1 MAKQPRKGLS
11 SPAAVPAKY
20 AAYLADGKL
29 TAEQKAEAERLK
41 LAPPVLQRPT
51 PGSTPITLS
60 GLPSL
65 LMVAR
70 PISVGSLQPAS
81 TPDNWPAWGLAF
93 RNVAKTH
100 VNRWLGAA
108 EIVTGSIQ
116 GCNAFSSAGSFRSSY
131 PLAPMMDQEL
141 SSSGVPSVLSRPLAD
156 AFARAW
162 ADWSD
167 SLFLPGLP
175 FYPMFQAWPAPA
187 TAVMSNLPMPLSA
200 FPAPGIASLT
210 PVPLAQ
216 RLQAA
221 LPTGYS
227 AQTAAQPL
235 RDFATWFSGRFSAW
249 QSGVVVQNVLG
260 WGSTAFAPP
269 YVPVSPVVNGTLR
282 APPGFITQMLT

>member
-1 MAKQPRKGLS
+1 MAKPPDRNLS

-29 TAEQKAEAERLK
+29 TAAQKAEAEELK
-41 LAPPVLQRPT
+41 LNPQLVRPPALV
-51 PGSTPITLS
+51 STTATLS
-60 GLPSL
+60 VLPGRPL
-65 LMVAR
+65 VAE
-70 PISVGSLQPAS
+70 PIVVGSPQPAS
-81 TPDNWPAWGLAF
+81 TPDNWPGWGLAL
-93 RNVAKTH
+93 RNAAKTH

-108 EIVTGSIQ
+108 EIATGSIQ
-116 GCNAFSSAGSFRSSY
+116 GCNAFSLAGSFRSSY
-131 PLAPMMDQEL
+131 PLAPMLDQEL
-141 SSSGVPSVLSRPLAD
+141 ASSGVPSRLSRPLAD

-200 FPAPGIASLT
+200 CPAPGSTSLT
-210 PVPLAQ
+210 PVLLAQ

-221 LPTGYS
+221 LPSGYS
-227 AQTAAQPL
+227 AQNATQPL
-235 RDFATWFSGRFSAW
+235 RDFASWFSGRFATW
-249 QSGVVVQNVLG
+249 QAGVVLQNVLG

-282 APPGFITQMLT
+282 ATPGFITQMLT

>member
-1 MAKQPRKGLS
+1 MVKQPDKGRH

-29 TAEQKAEAERLK
+29 TAAEKAEAEKLK
-41 LAPPVLQRPT
+41 LAPPVLQR
-51 PGSTPITLS
+51 STLPVLP
-60 GLPSL
+60 GLP
-65 LMVAR
+65 MVAR
-70 PISVGSLQPAS
+70 PISVGSLQPARA
-81 TPDNWPAWGLAF
+81 PDNWPAWGLAL
-93 RNVAKTH
+93 RNAAKAH

-116 GCNAFSSAGSFRSSY
+116 GSNAFSSPGSFRSSY
-131 PLAPMMDQEL
+131 PIAPMMDQEL
-141 SSSGVPSVLSRPLAD
+141 SSSGVPSQLSKPLAD

-167 SLFLPGLP
+167 SLLLPGLP

-187 TAVMSNLPMPLSA
+187 TAVMRNLPTPLSA

-227 AQTAAQPL
+227 VQNATQPL
-235 RDFATWFSGRFSAW
+235 RDFASWFSGRFTAW

-260 WGSTAFAPP
+260 WGSTAYAPP

-282 APPGFITQMLT
+282 APPGFITQTLT

>member
-1 MAKQPRKGLS
+1 MDKHHDKGRP

-29 TAEQKAEAERLK
+29 TAAQKAEAERLK
-41 LAPPVLQRPT
+41 LAPPVPPRSSL
-51 PGSTPITLS
+51 GSPVTLS
-60 GLPSL
+60 SPGLPT
-65 LMVAR
+65 VAG
-70 PISVGSLQPAS
+70 PVSVGSLQPAG
-81 TPDNWPAWGLAF
+81 TPENWPAWGLALK
-93 RNVAKTH
+93 NAAKNH
-100 VNRWLGAA
+100 VNRWLAAA

-116 GCNAFSSAGSFRSSY
+116 GANAFSSAGSFRSSY
-131 PLAPMMDQEL
+131 PLAAMLDQEL
-141 SSSGVPSVLSRPLAD
+141 SASGVPSRLSKPLAD

-187 TAVMSNLPMPLSA
+187 TAVMANLPMPLSA

-221 LPTGYS
+221 LPAGS
-227 AQTAAQPL
+227 AQNAAQPL
-235 RDFATWFSGRFSAW
+235 RDFASWFSGRFAAW

-260 WGSTAFAPP
+260 WGSTSWAPP

-282 APPGFITQMLT
+282 APPGFITQPLT